1 MNFSFSIPLATIF
14 VLFLTLVINIFS
26 LRHSIEKHFP
36 IFIQE
41 TLKEEAE
48 FAKINPN

>member
-26 LRHSIEKHFP
+26 LKYSIEKHFP

-41 TLKEEAE
+41 TIKEEIDYT
-48 FAKINPN
+48 KINPE